1 MKYERDPLLSPRT
14 GMPIDKNDDGDHDIG
29 WEEHQLN
36 MFHDLVT
43 ISRGHEVSRPVSHWL
58 IRFDLD
64 TCSRVQKVNFNM
76 SSFINYIININR
88 CVLE

>member
-43 ISRGHEVSRPVSHWL
+43 ISRGHEVSRPVSHW
-58 IRFDLD
+58 
-64 TCSRVQKVNFNM
+64 
-76 SSFINYIININR
+76 
-88 CVLE
+88 